1 MRLKIT
7 ASDLSESAFF
17 SADKERKAL
26 PAVRRKSNGNKASMV
41 EGSNVIGLESYHHPI
56 LALVKQKEL
65 LVDSKYFDF
74 SDTTHCHELDFV
86 RYLQKLGYL
95 IQNVDEFNFLCQV
108 KSAVA

>member
-1 MRLKIT
+1 MTLNIT
-7 ASDLSESAFF
+7 SSDLSESAFF

-26 PAVRRKSNGNKASMV
+26 PAVRRKSNGKKAAVV

-56 LALVKQKEL
+56 LALVKQKQL

-86 RYLQKLGYL
+86 RYLQKLNYL
-95 IQNVDEFNFLCQV
+95 KQDVDEFNFLQQV
-108 KSAVA
+108 KAAIA

>member
-1 MRLKIT
+1 MSLSIT
-7 ASDLSESAFF
+7 TSDLTESAFF
-17 SADKERKAL
+17 SADKKRKEL
-26 PAVRRKSNGNKASMV
+26 PAVRRKSNGNKAVVV

-86 RYLQKLGYL
+86 RYLQKLDYL
-95 IQNVDEFNFLCQV
+95 TQDVDEFNFLQQV
-108 KSAVA
+108 KAAIA

>member
-1 MRLKIT
+1 MALSIT
-7 ASDLSESAFF
+7 TSDLTESAFF
-17 SADKERKAL
+17 SADKERKTL
-26 PAVRRKSNGNKASMV
+26 PAIRRKSNGNKAVVV

-86 RYLQKLGYL
+86 RYLQKLDYL
-95 IQNVDEFNFLCQV
+95 TPDVDEFNFLQQV
-108 KSAVA
+108 KAVIA